1 MKFSV
6 GVGLLIEL
14 WKVTKCL
21 RFIPAEDGGILGS
34 GYTFEEKRKQED
46 TETSKYDKIAFKYLG
61 MASVPLM
68 IGYMVY
74 SLMYNEHKGWYSFCL
89 QSCYGFL
96 LMFGFIAMTP
106 QLFINYKVSR
116 DNIFNPIIACRYY
129 KQIDA
134 FRK

>member
-1 MKFSV
+1 M
-6 GVGLLIEL
+6 
-14 WKVTKCL
+14 TKCL

-61 MASVPLM
+61 IASVPLM

-106 QLFINYKVSR
+106 QLFINYKVSK
-116 DNIFNPIIACRYY
+116 NENNKPIVATFYY
-129 KQIDA
+129 LQFLTKKEA
-134 FRK
+134 F